1 MVVPAY
7 SISLVAFSSTSRAA
21 TAAIAF
27 SFTFL
32 LLICSYKRKAN
43 DKKQI
48 NCNEM
53 IIIKKKIKNKSLNR
67 VDKN

>member
-48 NCNEM
+48 NCKDM
-53 IIIKKKIKNKSLNR
+53 IIIKKKIKNKNLNR